1 MATKHLFKAHP
12 WHGVPLGEDAP
23 NVVSVYVEMVPTD
36 TVKYEIDKATG
47 HLKVDRPQQY
57 SNFCPALYGFLPRT
71 FCGSEVAARARKA
84 SGREDLAGDAD
95 PLDILVLTEKTLSHG
110 DCLLRAIPI
119 GGFRVIDRGEADDKI
134 VAVLVND
141 AVFGSLTELEQCPP
155 TLVDRLS
162 HYFLTYKLPPGRSDP
177 AIEIAER
184 YGRQEAIQV
193 IEASCRDYLV
203 EFPY

>member
-12 WHGVPLGEDAP
+12 WHGVPLGEEAP
-23 NVVSVYVEMVPTD
+23 RVVTVYVEMVPTD
-36 TVKYEIDKATG
+36 TVKYEIDKETG

-71 FCGSEVAARARKA
+71 FCGDEVAGLARKVT
-84 SGREDLAGDAD
+84 GRDDLRGDGD
-95 PLDILVLTEKTLSHG
+95 PLDVLVLTEKTLSHG

-119 GGFRVIDRGEADDKI
+119 GGFRVIDRGEADDKL

-141 AVFGSLTELEQCPP
+141 GVFGRQKELSECPAV
-155 TLVDRLS
+155 LIDRLS
-162 HYFLTYKLPPGRSDP
+162 HYFLTYKLPPGAQTS
-177 AIEIAER
+177 AIEIAEQ
-184 YGRQEAIQV
+184 YGREEALAV
-193 IEASCRDYLV
+193 IEASCRDYLK